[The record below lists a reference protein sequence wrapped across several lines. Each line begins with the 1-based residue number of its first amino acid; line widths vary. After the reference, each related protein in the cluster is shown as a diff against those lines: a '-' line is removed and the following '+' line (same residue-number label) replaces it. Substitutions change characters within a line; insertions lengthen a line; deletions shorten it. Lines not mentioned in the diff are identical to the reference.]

1 MDAIAK
7 TEKVPKAQNR
17 RVRKHLHACILALR
31 MRNLG
36 AGFEPR
42 PASRTISLIYPTWEL
57 LDALTLALDLC
68 EEESLRVLVSQART
82 VALKNL
88 VKQSSHLKSSR
99 RQHSLQAN

>member
-17 RVRKHLHACILALR
+17 RVRKHLYACILALR
-31 MRNLG
+31 LRNLG

-42 PASRTISLIYPTWEL
+42 PASRTISLIYPTWDL

-82 VALKNL
+82 VTLKNL
-88 VKQSSHLKSSR
+88 VTQSEHHQSFR
-99 RQHSLQAN
+99 RLHS

>member
-17 RVRKHLHACILALR
+17 RVRKHLHACVLALR
-31 MRNLG
+31 LRNLG
-36 AGFEPR
+36 AGFETR
-42 PASRTISLIYPTWEL
+42 PASRTISLIYPTWDL

-82 VALKNL
+82 VTLKNL
-88 VKQSSHLKSSR
+88 VTQSEHHQLSR
-99 RQHSLQAN
+99 RLHS